1 MTNIREIAHFC
12 PDHRLFD
19 HPLTNTSFMNSI
31 AYLLDIVKFALAGVI
46 VFFVGWLYVKEY
58 LNQRFNFRM
67 IEIRKE
73 SLKQTLPLRLQAYER
88 TVLFLERINPSNMLI
103 RLHVPG
109 MSAREMQNV
118 IISDIRAE
126 YQHNISQQL
135 YVSAT
140 TWNVVKK
147 IKDDTV
153 SIVNSAVIA
162 LPENATSGDLS
173 KSILVHLAG
182 LETENPYEVALD
194 IVKKDV
200 QVLF

>member
-1 MTNIREIAHFC
+1 
-12 PDHRLFD
+12 
-19 HPLTNTSFMNSI
+19 MNSI
-31 AYLLDIVKFALAGVI
+31 AYLLDILKFALAGVI
-46 VFFVGWLYVKEY
+46 IFFTGWVFVKAY
-58 LNQRFNFRM
+58 LDQRFNFRM

-88 TVLFLERINPSNMLI
+88 TILFLERINPSNMLI

-147 IKDDTV
+147 IKDDTI
-153 SIVNSAVIA
+153 SIVNSAVGA
-162 LPENATSGDLS
+162 LPDHATSGELS
-173 KSILVHLAG
+173 KSILMHLAD
-182 LETENPYEVALD
+182 LETENPYEIALN